1 MKQKI
6 QLILG
11 VALLLLL
18 LVGAY
23 VLYNQLSSKVS
34 DPAAIDSSTQD
45 GGERKVIQA
54 PDFTVYDLEGK
65 EIHRSDYQGQPLVIN
80 FWATWCPYC
89 IDELPDFEE
98 VYQEMKEDVAFLMV
112 DVADGQRETVEIAS
126 QYVEKQ
132 GFTFP
137 VVYDTKLD
145 ALKQFGIR
153 SFPTTVFVDK
163 EGAIVFAKEGKLSK
177 DALEKGIAMILGE

>member
-6 QLILG
+6 LLIMGIALF
-11 VALLLLL
+11 LLLM
-18 LVGAY
+18 VGAY
-23 VLYNQLSSKVS
+23 VLYNQLSPKVS
-34 DPAAIDSSTQD
+34 DPAIDNSNQG
-45 GGERKVIQA
+45 GGEQKVIQA
-54 PDFTVYDLEGK
+54 PDFTVYDLEGN
-65 EIHRSDYQGQPLVIN
+65 EIHRSDFLGQPLVIN

-89 IDELPDFEE
+89 IEELPDFEE

-126 QYVEKQ
+126 QYVEEQ